1 MTLHRAF
8 WVSAGMAA
16 WISGCATH
24 PGPGDKGPAF
34 DAVLDTGE
42 KASFESLMGKN
53 GIILY
58 FYPKDETPGCIK
70 QACAFRDRLVEF
82 DKEGYDVVGV
92 SMDTPESHKAFKEN
106 QKLPF
111 KLVSDPQRAI
121 ATLYNVPVATSAE
134 GTVGYKRTTFVISK
148 DDTIRRRFEVPNPE
162 EQVTMAA
169 QAIRPSY

>member
-8 WVSAGMAA
+8 WVSVGMAA
-16 WISGCATH
+16 WITGCAVS
-24 PGPGDKGPAF
+24 PGSGEKAPAF
-34 DAVLDTGE
+34 SAVLDTGE
-42 KASFESLMGKN
+42 KATFESLMGEN
-53 GIILY
+53 GLILY

-70 QACAFRDRLVEF
+70 QACQFRDRLVDF
-82 DKEGYDVVGV
+82 TQKGYKVVGV

-111 KLVSDPQRAI
+111 QLVSDPEKVI

-134 GTVGYKRTTFVISK
+134 GSVGFKRTTFVISK
-148 DDTIRRRFEVPNPE
+148 DGIIRRRFEVPNPV

-169 QAIRPSY
+169 EAIQQPF